1 VKSQQE
7 LSDRLEIQDLIT
19 AYSYAID
26 FHRFDDLDAIFTP
39 DATLDFTATGG
50 VAGSLH
56 EIKQWLASVLVH
68 FGGHQ
73 HLVATSSVQVAGD
86 AATAKTICHNPMWF
100 ADPAQP
106 PLFVGLWY
114 VDSFIRTAQ
123 GWRISSRVQQ
133 KGYLHGLPSRS

>member
-1 VKSQQE
+1 VKTQQE

-26 FHRFDDLDAIFTP
+26 FHRFDELDAIFTP
-39 DATLDFTATGG
+39 DAQLDFTATGG
-50 VAGSLH
+50 EAGTLP
-56 EIKQWLASVLVH
+56 EIKTWLASVLTH

-73 HLVATSSVQVAGD
+73 HLVATSLVELAGD
-86 AATAKTICHNPMWF
+86 EATAKTICHNPMWF
-100 ADPAQP
+100 SDPATP

-114 VDSFIRTAQ
+114 LDTFVRTSD

-133 KGYLHGLPSRS
+133 KGYLHGLPARG